1 MKVLSDLLYK
11 SGIEE
16 VKGDTKRLVRS
27 VCFDSRQATTDS
39 MFVATRGTN
48 IDGHFFI
55 DATIKKG
62 STVILCEEFP
72 EKIESTITYVKV
84 KNSSYALGIVA
95 SNFYDNPSD
104 KLKLIGVTGTNGK
117 TTIVNILYQLFTML
131 GAKVGMLSTIEN
143 KILDRTF
150 PAKYTTPDALEINYL
165 LSKMLKE
172 KCEYC
177 FMEVSSHAISQS
189 RIFGL
194 KFSAGIFTNITH
206 DHLDYHKT
214 FKEYFSVKK
223 NFFSSLKKNAYA
235 IINIDDNQSKFIIN
249 ELKCKV
255 HTYSLKSKA
264 SYMCKILEMNLDY
277 MSLDI
282 NKLNSNFSIVGKF
295 NAYNLL
301 SAFAVAH
308 HYKFKALEILKSL
321 SSLKSAEGR
330 FQHFKSKNN
339 THIIIDYAHTPD
351 ALNNVLS
358 TINELSKHHNKLI
371 TVFGCGG
378 ERDKEKRPIMT
389 KIAYDL
395 STHVIV
401 TSDNPRSEDP
411 EEIIKQMLSGL
422 DTNDYMP
429 IIIKNRKK
437 AIREGYLMLEE
448 NDIMLIAGKGH
459 ENYQEINKTRIPFS
473 DIHEVKQLINLK

>member
-1 MKVLSDLLYK
+1 MYLSEILNK
-11 SGIEE
+11 INTIKI
-16 VKGDTKRLVRS
+16 KGKTNLHINGMH
-27 VCFDSRQATTDS
+27 FDSRMIKDKFIFFAVNGTNTDGHHYIESSIKNGAVVVVTDS
-39 MFVATRGTN
+39 NQKEYNDQVTY
-48 IDGHFFI
+48 I
-55 DATIKKG
+55 
-62 STVILCEEFP
+62 
-72 EKIESTITYVKV
+72 YVKNV
-84 KNSSYALGIVA
+84 KKSLALMA
-95 SNFYDNPSD
+95 ANFYQNPS
-104 KLKLIGVTGTNGK
+104 KKIKLIGVTGTNGK
-117 TTIVNILYQLFTML
+117 TTVVNLLYNLFTSL
-131 GAKVGMLSTIEN
+131 GVKCGMISTIKN
-143 KILDRTF
+143 IVADKTIPSTH
-150 PAKYTTPDALEINYL
+150 TTPDSLTINYL
-165 LSKMLKE
+165 LRKMLDHD
-172 KCEYC
+172 CRYC
-177 FMEVSSHAISQS
+177 FMEVSSHAIDQN
-189 RIFGL
+189 RIYGL
-194 KFSAGIFTNITH
+194 QFSLGIFTNITH

-223 NFFSSLKKNAYA
+223 SFFSSLKKNAYA

-249 ELKCKV
+249 DLKCKV

-264 SYMCKILEMNLDY
+264 SYMCKILEMHLDY

-295 NAYNLL
+295 NAYNIL

-389 KIAYDL
+389 KIAHDL

-422 DTNDYMP
+422 DTNDYVP